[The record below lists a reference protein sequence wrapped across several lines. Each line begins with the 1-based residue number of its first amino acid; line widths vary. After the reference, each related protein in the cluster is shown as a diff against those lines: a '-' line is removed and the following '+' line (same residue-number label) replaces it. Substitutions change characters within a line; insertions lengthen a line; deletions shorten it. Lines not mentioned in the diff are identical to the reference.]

1 MKKMNKLLAL
11 VLAMVMVLG
20 LATVASATDITI
32 DGGAEGS
39 VYSAWK
45 LLNATDGG
53 EGKFAYTINNTY
65 RTALETV
72 TRKTDDAE
80 IVAYISVMAS
90 NGDDI
95 RAFAD
100 AMYAQ
105 VKGMNADKT
114 SENGV
119 FTGVDQGYYLIAE
132 TTLGDTSDTY
142 SLVMLDTAGQTN
154 ITVDTKE
161 DKPTLTKK
169 VKETND
175 STGYVSGWQ
184 DGADYDVNDAVPF
197 MLTGTV
203 SNKYASYKTY
213 YYAFHDKM
221 SNGLTFIPGSVVVK
235 IDDQTVSNG
244 YTVVTDNLEA
254 GCTFEVVFA
263 DLKTVVADDGK
274 TVVTPSSKITVEFS
288 ATLNDGCV
296 IGKPGNPNEAKLEYN
311 NNPYYEDEG
320 KPDDTSETPWDKVIV
335 FTYKADVN
343 KVDKEGNA
351 LEGAGFTL
359 YKWNKESNGYVEV
372 KAIAVAPGQTTFKFE
387 RLDAGQYKL
396 EETTVPAG
404 YNKAEDV
411 IFTIEAAYDTD
422 ATDPELKTI
431 VVKDKNNDVIS
442 DETADATFS
451 VNVEQGKVVT
461 SVVNNSGTELPSTG
475 GIGTTIFYVLGGMLV
490 VCAVVLMVSKK
501 RMSAEG

>member
-32 DGGAEGS
+32 TGGAANS

-53 EGKFAYTINNTY
+53 EGKFAYTINETY
-65 RTALETV
+65 RTALSEV
-72 TRKTDDAE
+72 TSKTDDAE
-80 IVAYISVMAS
+80 IVAYI
-90 NGDDI
+90 NGLDSDGI

-100 AMYAQ
+100 AMYAK
-105 VKGMNADKT
+105 VKNMNADAT
-114 SENGV
+114 SDSGV
-119 FTGVDQGYYLIAE
+119 FAGVDQGYYLIAE
-132 TTLGDTSDTY
+132 TTLGDDSDTY
-142 SLVMLDTAGQTN
+142 SLVMLDTAGKTS
-154 ITVDTKE
+154 VEVATKE
-161 DKPTLTKK
+161 GKPTLTKK
-169 VKETND
+169 VMEKND

-184 DGADYDVNDAVPF
+184 DGADYDVNDPVPF

-203 SNKYASYKTY
+203 SDKYASYKTY

-221 SNGLTFIPGSVVVK
+221 SAGLTFIPESVVVK
-235 IDDQTVSNG
+235 IDGKTVSAEQ
-244 YTVVTDNLEA
+244 YTVVTNGLTDD
-254 GCTFEVVFA
+254 CTFEVVFN
-263 DLKTVVADDGK
+263 DLKKVTAADN
-274 TVVTPSSKITVEFS
+274 TVVTPSSKITVEFN
-288 ATLNDGCV
+288 ATLNNNCV

-311 NNPYYEDEG
+311 NNPYYEGTG

-335 FTYKADVN
+335 FTYQADVN
-343 KVDKEGNA
+343 KVDNKGNA

-359 YKWNKESNGYVEV
+359 YKWNKESNDYVEV
-372 KAIAVAPGQTTFKFE
+372 KAIAVAEGQTTFSFA

-396 EETTVPAG
+396 VETTVPAG

-411 IFTIEAAYDTD
+411 IFTIEATYDTE

-431 VVKDKNNDVIS
+431 LVKDKENVVIS
-442 DETADATFS
+442 GETEDATFS
-451 VNVEQGKVVT
+451 VDVQHGKVGT
-461 SVVNNSGTELPSTG
+461 NVVNNSGTELPSTG